1 MHLPELLQTHHG
13 VVDHKNTPVNHPGN
27 LRSVYRF
34 VSGWLG
40 CPMVELEAQTESN
53 YDRMFHGASGA
64 A

>member
-1 MHLPELLQTHHG
+1 
-13 VVDHKNTPVNHPGN
+13 VDHKNAPVNHPGN

-40 CPMVELEAQTESN
+40 CPMDELEAQTESN
-53 YDRMFHGASGA
+53 HDRMFRGVSGA